1 MKPTNAG
8 VLSRS
13 WRAGVTGRYRAG
25 LAILLGL
32 GLAGCATS
40 ATYLGSA
47 QQNFYFKVP
56 PGWHVYDAKSLQ
68 SLGLPSTSEAAQLQ
82 AQGSSFPVFV
92 SLASPVKALGKE
104 GLAGAHPWALGVVI
118 NLGGQ
123 DQAGIS
129 LSSLQDE
136 IFNVD
141 GAAQSGAPV
150 ISLFPPKVVTKG
162 ALRGTLVGYMI
173 DAGTTAVAFEQEAL
187 VNSPTNKLWLLAA
200 GCSPACFVAHH
211 SELQRI
217 IKTFTV
223 TTDGA

>member
-1 MKPTNAG
+1 M
-8 VLSRS
+8 V
-13 WRAGVTGRYRAG
+13 RYLAG
-25 LAILLGL
+25 LAALLGL

-40 ATYLGSA
+40 ATYLGSP
-47 QQNFYFKVP
+47 QQDFYFKVP

-68 SLGLPSTSEAAQLQ
+68 GLGLPSTSEAAQLQ
-82 AQGSSFPVFV
+82 AQGSSYPAFT
-92 SLASPVKALGKE
+92 SLASPVKDLGKA
-104 GLAGAHPWALGVVI
+104 GLAGPHPWALGVVL

-141 GAAQSGAPV
+141 SASQSGVPV
-150 ISLFPPKVVTKG
+150 IALFRPKVVVKG

-173 DAGTTAVAFEQEAL
+173 DAGTTAIAFEQEAL
-187 VNSPTNKLWLLAA
+187 VNTPTNKLWLLAA

-211 SELQRI
+211 AELQSI

-223 TTDGA
+223 TADGA